1 MYVHIPGYADQLNI
15 IICFG
20 NHSLCVRSCLI
31 FFSFY
36 FSAVPPYIPE
46 VSSASDTSNFD
57 VDIDESRANV
67 RTKLFLK
74 NVII

>member
-1 MYVHIPGYADQLNI
+1 MYVYIPGYADQLNI
-15 IICFG
+15 IICYG
-20 NHSLCVRSCLI
+20 NHSLCVRSCLV
-31 FFSFY
+31 FFIPF
-36 FSAVPPYIPE
+36 FTAVPPYIPE

-57 VDIDESRANV
+57 VDIDDSRANV

>member
-1 MYVHIPGYADQLNI
+1 MYMPGCADQLNI

-67 RTKLFLK
+67 CTKLFLK